1 MEGNALQ
8 TVERSIQVLEL
19 LATRPYSQAELAKVM
34 ELNKSTL
41 FRLVKTLEM
50 YKLVERDELTG
61 LYRVGIKLVEL
72 ASLRLNQI
80 ELKTEAAPILREASM
95 KLQQVVH
102 MAVLKEGQVVYI
114 EKIEPLNHIRMFSQ
128 IGRTM
133 PVHCTAL
140 GKSLLVQHTKQQV
153 LDILALRGMERRTD
167 HTLDSSDALWQQIQS
182 GRING
187 FTLDNEENEPG
198 IYCVAAPIFDY
209 RGNVVAAISTSGDHR
224 DFIEHDDDLCVQVIR
239 SCANEISSRLGYTN
253 SK

>member
-80 ELKTEAAPILREASM
+80 ELKTEAAPILREASV

-167 HTLDSSDALWQQIQS
+167 HTLDSSDALWQI
-182 GRING
+182 GR
-187 FTLDNEENEPG
+187 
-198 IYCVAAPIFDY
+198 A
-209 RGNVVAAISTSGDHR
+209 
-224 DFIEHDDDLCVQVIR
+224 
-239 SCANEISSRLGYTN
+239 SCREIV
-253 SK
+253 